1 MEDPHSNSML
11 AKLQPSL
18 QVRRKSSPA
27 ITGLDTFALHRIAES
42 ATVSSLTQVL
52 TKTWPFYT
60 PFPYR
65 LIFC

>member
-42 ATVSSLTQVL
+42 AAVSSSTQVNNKAQDSL
-52 TKTWPFYT
+52 ET
-60 PFPYR
+60 
-65 LIFC
+65 

>member
-1 MEDPHSNSML
+1 MEDPYSNSML

-42 ATVSSLTQVL
+42 AAVSSSTQVQKQG
-52 TKTWPFYT
+52 T
-60 PFPYR
+60 
-65 LIFC
+65 